1 MQEVLMAASLK
12 HDLLAERI
20 LALFFFLGG
29 PLSRRGLMQLLDCS
43 ARDMGQVMERFCA
56 QGILAPTDD
65 GHWDVR
71 DREKLD
77 RYVAGMDRQYCA
89 SDEILSLV
97 LPREIQFASGNAD
110 KFLDLLRTHIRKDR
124 AAAALICLDIATKLA
139 ACVRDREIPR
149 EKAGKYLTLVKNIQ
163 GISMMLAKHANEARH
178 LLPMARAIAE
188 RNGDERSLLM
198 LELVEGCHIHLSELH
213 NTQSP
218 YLLIEKVVPRIQEF
232 GDSDIIFSTAAGI
245 GLAYFVSGDYKLA
258 LENFKKSPPGFFTD
272 RFDYLEEVGLR
283 YLGSAACTLGRI
295 DLGLGP
301 MLSFIFEARRH
312 GHINAVK
319 WNTVHL
325 ADQLMRVGLFEQGIE
340 LLTPVIPCCD
350 PESETKLWC
359 WVHRALAFYHFSCGR
374 KDVAYR
380 IMTTTLETCI
390 RFGLPRPYYGFT
402 WMFDMIGAFRMA
414 HLPDLPAYN
423 YSHEIQAGLLSPS
436 PLFRSAAMRVDT
448 MVRVHEGMPWSDAE
462 EPLRES
468 LALAE
473 KVGAPLDMARS
484 QLALSRCLK
493 HLGQEEEA
501 GRLYAAGAATLYRY
515 GQYDCP
521 LPKDS
526 PACREISSIPCKKSC
541 LRDFQEGAADLGDH
555 DSKEKMI
562 GALLDVTCRALHIER
577 GLLVQTGAGKGM
589 QVVGS
594 LYLSEDEIVSTI
606 WGFLKAHDT
615 SSLSRVMEDGVSR
628 LLLPVSVRNSDGSRS
643 AYVFLG
649 QCAYLHENIM
659 EQTDEVFLEIGR
671 LLQRELVHIIE
682 LFNRLSLQAKNLSRR
697 TRILESLQ
705 NPLQVQALYGPA
717 MQKTLQIAD
726 RAAASE
732 APILLLG
739 ETGVGKEVLARRIH
753 QQSGRKGPFVPI
765 HPASFAENLF
775 ESELFGHEKGAFTGA
790 IRQKIG
796 VFEIAHEGTLFIDE
810 LGELSPSLQTKLL
823 RVLQEK
829 RFLRVGGTSPIFSN
843 FRLVSATNRD
853 LKEMVRLGT
862 FREDL
867 YYRVAVIPLLLPPL
881 RERRD
886 DLLMLINFFI
896 TYYARRYGI
905 ECNTISEEVRRKLCS
920 YDWPGNIRELRSTI
934 ERAVVL
940 VSNGTLQFDLPY
952 IRQHRAP
959 QPEPQQGTDAL
970 CADLPT
976 MDELQRRYIKHVL
989 TVTRGKIDGETGALR
1004 ILGMK
1009 RSTLYR
1015 KIKEFGLDRQTQ
1027 LYGTRSDDRS

>member
-1 MQEVLMAASLK
+1 MT
-12 HDLLAERI
+12 DLSPDSRLQARI
-20 LALFFFLGG
+20 LALFFFPGG
-29 PLSRRGLMQLLDCS
+29 ILSRRGLSQMLDCTS
-43 ARDMGQVMERFCA
+43 PELDRQIAPLCSR
-56 QGILAPTDD
+56 GILGCKDAD
-65 GHWDVR
+65 HWYVR
-71 DREKLD
+71 DGEQLARH
-77 RYVAGMDRQYCA
+77 VAGMDRKRCA

-97 LPREIQFASGNAD
+97 LPRDVQFASGNAD
-110 KFLDLLRTHIRKDR
+110 KFLDLLRIHIRKDR

-139 ACVRDREIPR
+139 ACVRDREISG

-163 GISMMLAKHANEARH
+163 GISMMLAKHAGEAQQ

-188 RNGDERSLLM
+188 QNGDERSLLM

-213 NTQSP
+213 NTKSP
-218 YLLIEKVVPRIQEF
+218 YILIEKVVPRIREF

-325 ADQLMRVGLFEQGIE
+325 ADQLMRVGLLEQGIE

-359 WVHRALAFYHFSCGR
+359 WVHRALAFYHFACGR
-374 KDVAYR
+374 VAVAHHV
-380 IMTTTLETCI
+380 MATTLEACI
-390 RFGLPRPYYGFT
+390 RFDMPRPYYGFT
-402 WMFDMIGAFRMA
+402 WMFDMLGAFRMA
-414 HLPDLPAYN
+414 NFPDLPAYR

-436 PLFRSAAMRVDT
+436 PLFRSAAIRVDT
-448 MVRVHEGMPWSDAE
+448 LVRVHEGMPWSAAE
-462 EPLRES
+462 DPLRES
-468 LALAE
+468 LALAG
-473 KVGAPLDMARS
+473 KVGAPLDTARA

-493 HLGQEEEA
+493 HLGREDEA
-501 GRLYAAGAATLYRY
+501 GSLYAAGAATLYRY
-515 GQYDCP
+515 NQYDCP

-526 PACREISSIPCKKSC
+526 PVCRKITSIPCRKDC
-541 LRDFQEGAADLGDH
+541 LRDFQEGAANLGDH

-577 GLLVQTGAGKGM
+577 ALLVRTGTGKDM

-594 LYLSEDEIVSTI
+594 LYFSEDEIASTI
-606 WGFLKAHDT
+606 WNGLKSRDT

-628 LLLPVSVRNSDGSRS
+628 VLLPVSVRNADGSRS
-643 AYVFLG
+643 GYVFLG

-659 EQTDEVFLEIGR
+659 EQDDEVFTEIGR
-671 LLQRELVHIIE
+671 LLQRELAHIIE
-682 LFNRLSLQAKNLSRR
+682 LFNRLSLQEKKLSRR

-705 NPLQVQALYGPA
+705 NPLQVQALYGSG

-726 RAAASE
+726 RAAVSE

-753 QQSGRKGPFVPI
+753 LQSGRKGPFVPI

-790 IRQKIG
+790 IKQKIG
-796 VFEIAHEGTLFIDE
+796 FFEIAHEGTLFIDE

-843 FRLVSATNRD
+843 FRLVTATNRD
-853 LKEMVRLGT
+853 LKEMVRQGT

-881 RERRD
+881 RERKD
-886 DLLMLINFFI
+886 DLLMLINFFV
-896 TYYARRYGI
+896 TYYARRYGV
-905 ECNTISEEVRRKLCS
+905 ECNAISEEVRRKLCG
-920 YDWPGNIRELRSTI
+920 YAWPGNIRELRSTI

-952 IRQHRAP
+952 IRQHRPP
-959 QPEPQQGTDAL
+959 QAESWQGGDGL
-970 CADLPT
+970 CTDLPT

-989 TVTRGKIDGETGALR
+989 TATRGKIDGESGALA

-1015 KIKEFGLDRQTQ
+1015 KIKEYGLDRQTQ
-1027 LYGTRSDDRS
+1027 LYGAK

>member
-1 MQEVLMAASLK
+1 M
-12 HDLLAERI
+12 
-20 LALFFFLGG
+20 
-29 PLSRRGLMQLLDCS
+29 
-43 ARDMGQVMERFCA
+43 
-56 QGILAPTDD
+56 
-65 GHWDVR
+65 
-71 DREKLD
+71 
-77 RYVAGMDRQYCA
+77 
-89 SDEILSLV
+89 
-97 LPREIQFASGNAD
+97 
-110 KFLDLLRTHIRKDR
+110 
-124 AAAALICLDIATKLA
+124 
-139 ACVRDREIPR
+139 
-149 EKAGKYLTLVKNIQ
+149 
-163 GISMMLAKHANEARH
+163 
-178 LLPMARAIAE
+178 
-188 RNGDERSLLM
+188 
-198 LELVEGCHIHLSELH
+198 
-213 NTQSP
+213 
-218 YLLIEKVVPRIQEF
+218 
-232 GDSDIIFSTAAGI
+232 
-245 GLAYFVSGDYKLA
+245 
-258 LENFKKSPPGFFTD
+258 
-272 RFDYLEEVGLR
+272 
-283 YLGSAACTLGRI
+283 
-295 DLGLGP
+295 
-301 MLSFIFEARRH
+301 
-312 GHINAVK
+312 
-319 WNTVHL
+319 
-325 ADQLMRVGLFEQGIE
+325 
-340 LLTPVIPCCD
+340 
-350 PESETKLWC
+350 
-359 WVHRALAFYHFSCGR
+359 
-374 KDVAYR
+374 
-380 IMTTTLETCI
+380 
-390 RFGLPRPYYGFT
+390 
-402 WMFDMIGAFRMA
+402 
-414 HLPDLPAYN
+414 
-423 YSHEIQAGLLSPS
+423 
-436 PLFRSAAMRVDT
+436 
-448 MVRVHEGMPWSDAE
+448 
-462 EPLRES
+462 
-468 LALAE
+468 
-473 KVGAPLDMARS
+473 
-484 QLALSRCLK
+484 
-493 HLGQEEEA
+493 
-501 GRLYAAGAATLYRY
+501 
-515 GQYDCP
+515 
-521 LPKDS
+521 
-526 PACREISSIPCKKSC
+526 
-541 LRDFQEGAADLGDH
+541 
-555 DSKEKMI
+555 
-562 GALLDVTCRALHIER
+562 
-577 GLLVQTGAGKGM
+577 
-589 QVVGS
+589 
-594 LYLSEDEIVSTI
+594 
-606 WGFLKAHDT
+606 
-615 SSLSRVMEDGVSR
+615 
-628 LLLPVSVRNSDGSRS
+628 
-643 AYVFLG
+643 
-649 QCAYLHENIM
+649 
-659 EQTDEVFLEIGR
+659 
-671 LLQRELVHIIE
+671 
-682 LFNRLSLQAKNLSRR
+682 
-697 TRILESLQ
+697 
-705 NPLQVQALYGPA
+705 
-717 MQKTLQIAD
+717 QIAD